1 MKQAKVL
8 TDSELRVVYSIAK
21 TNRHSLRNVCLLDF
35 SFLCGLRAQELVD
48 LRLCDVLDSQDRI
61 KQEMEITGKG
71 DFCRTVYLSNRKLRR
86 NLAEYLAT
94 REGEDGKRPL
104 FLSQKDKFCSS
115 SLQRVFK
122 NLYHEAKID
131 GASSHSGR
139 RSFATKL
146 IENGFDIKSVSIL
159 MGHRSIQMT
168 SRYIQGNPI
177 KLSKMVAV
185 L

>member
-8 TDSELRVVYSIAK
+8 SGTELRRVYSIAK
-21 TNRHSLRNVCLLDF
+21 TNRHALRNVCLLDF
-35 SFLCGLRAQELVD
+35 SFLCGLRAQELAD
-48 LRLCDVLDSQDRI
+48 LKLSSVLDSQGRI
-61 KQEMEITGKG
+61 KPEMEITGKG
-71 DFCRTVYLSNRKLRR
+71 DFCRTVYLSNKKLKK

-94 REGEDGKRPL
+94 RESENLNRPL
-104 FLSQKDKFCSS
+104 FLSQKDRFCSS

-122 NLYHEAKID
+122 TLYHKAGIN

-139 RSFATKL
+139 RTFVTKL

-177 KLSKMVAV
+177 KLSKMVAG